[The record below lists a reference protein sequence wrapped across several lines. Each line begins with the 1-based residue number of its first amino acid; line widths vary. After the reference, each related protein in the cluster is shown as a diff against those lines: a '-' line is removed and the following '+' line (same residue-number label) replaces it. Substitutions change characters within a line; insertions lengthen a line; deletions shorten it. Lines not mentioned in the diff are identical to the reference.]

1 MKPKLAQAIDA
12 VRTVMVHADPAA
24 GVRRGDRGES
34 CTAALANRRAEFSR
48 DPGGR
53 HLLPGCRGVS
63 PCPAPLLA
71 GFNGDDPPAHVYEQR
86 VPRS

>member
-1 MKPKLAQAIDA
+1 MGDF
-12 VRTVMVHADPAA
+12 VC
-24 GVRRGDRGES
+24 GVVTRES
-34 CTAALANRRAEFSR
+34 HTAAPANRRAKFSR

-53 HLLPGCRGVS
+53 HLLRGCGGVS

-71 GFNGDDPPAHVYEQR
+71 GFNGDDPPADIYEQR